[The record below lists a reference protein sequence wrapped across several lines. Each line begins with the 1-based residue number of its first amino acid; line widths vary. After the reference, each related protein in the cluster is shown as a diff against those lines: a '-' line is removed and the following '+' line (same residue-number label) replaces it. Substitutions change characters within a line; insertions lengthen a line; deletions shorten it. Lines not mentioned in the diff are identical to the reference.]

1 MRRISLVLILVVL
14 PALGSGCVLK
24 TKYDELD
31 LQYQE
36 CSGSLE
42 DCRDQVAGLET
53 NLSNCNNAKADALG
67 QIDDLIAKLEAMG
80 EDVSRLRGER
90 DQVADNLALAEQQLL
105 ELERKRAQEQAR
117 LATFRNMLE
126 QLKSMIEGGLVEV
139 KIERGRMVVKM
150 DSAILF
156 DSGSTN
162 LKTEGKDILGQVT
175 TVLAG
180 IEDRTFQVE
189 GHTDDQPIK
198 TARFPSNW
206 ELSTGRAT
214 EVVKFMI
221 EQGMSPERISASGYG
236 EFMPVSPNDTPESRA
251 LNRRIEIVLL
261 PNLDELP
268 DLSVLEEEY

>member
-1 MRRISLVLILVVL
+1 MRTTSLLLILVLL
-14 PALGSGCVLK
+14 PVLGSGCVLK

-31 LQYQE
+31 LQYQ
-36 CSGSLE
+36 
-42 DCRDQVAGLET
+42 DCNGQLADCQGRVAQLDT
-53 NLSNCNNAKADALG
+53 DLQNCGNAKADALA
-67 QIDDLIAKLEAMG
+67 QIDSLIAKLEAMG
-80 EDVSRLRGER
+80 EDVSRLKGER
-90 DQVADNLALAEQQLL
+90 DSVADDLALAEQQLA

-117 LATFRNMLE
+117 LATFKSMLE

-150 DSAILF
+150 DTAVLF
-156 DSGSTN
+156 DSGSSN
-162 LKTEGKDILGQVT
+162 LKSEGKDILGQVT

-180 IEDRTFQVE
+180 IQDRTFQVE

-214 EVVKFMI
+214 EVVKYMI
-221 EQGMSPERISASGYG
+221 DQGMPPERISASGYG
-236 EFMPVSPNDTPESRA
+236 EFMPVSENETKEGRA

>member
-1 MRRISLVLILVVL
+1 MRQISLMLILVVL
-14 PALGSGCVLK
+14 PVLGSGCVLK
-24 TKYDELD
+24 TKFDDLE

-36 CSGSLE
+36 CTGSLE
-42 DCRDQVAGLET
+42 ECRGKAAGLET
-53 NLSNCNNAKADALG
+53 DLQNCNAAKGDALI
-67 QIDDLIAKLEAMG
+67 QIDSLIAKLEAMG

-90 DQVADNLALAEQQLL
+90 DNVADSLELAEQQLA

-126 QLKSMIEGGLVEV
+126 QLKSLMEGGLVEV

-150 DSAILF
+150 DSAVLF

-162 LKTEGKDILGQVT
+162 LKSEGKDILGQVT

-180 IEDRTFQVE
+180 ISDRSFQVE

-206 ELSTGRAT
+206 ELSTGRST
-214 EVVKFMI
+214 EVVKYMI
-221 EQGMSPERISASGYG
+221 DQGMTAERISASGYG
-236 EFMPVSPNDTPESRA
+236 EFMPVSPNDEPEGRA

-261 PNLDELP
+261 PNLEELP